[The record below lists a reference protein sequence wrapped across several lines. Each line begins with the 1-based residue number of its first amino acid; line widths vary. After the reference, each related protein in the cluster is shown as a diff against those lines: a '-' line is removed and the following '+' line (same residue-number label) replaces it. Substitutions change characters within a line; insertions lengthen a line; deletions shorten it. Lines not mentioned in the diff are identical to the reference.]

1 MYGYIKSN
9 KTRSRLF
16 RKSLWLVG
24 FLFCLSGQLK
34 AQTAGIMTYN
44 IRLDVASDGENRWD
58 NRKEIFAG
66 QIKFYD
72 PMVLGLQEA
81 LPNQVAYLDTNL
93 QNYHHIGQGRDGGY
107 RGEACVIFY
116 DTTRLTLLQ
125 QKTFWLSET
134 PAVVSKGWDASYIRI
149 CTYGLFS
156 DIKTKKR
163 FWVFNTHLD
172 NNGALARKNGIS
184 LILQEIK
191 TVNTENL
198 PVIVMGDFNDTPGSE
213 PVATIKQV
221 MSDARD
227 VSTTK
232 PFGPSGTFNNFE
244 FDKPVTFL
252 IDYIFVS
259 KGDEITVTKHAVL
272 SDSYNRHYPSDHLPV
287 YIQVVFKPGTSKAPA
302 EPAAEIWSKPFTEA
316 SIVSSA
322 DKQIQKAWF
331 YPTTQQK
338 LQPLIISLHTW
349 SGDYNQADP
358 LAAEALLR
366 DWNYIHPDFRGPN
379 IRPEACASDLVMAD
393 LEDAIAYAI
402 SHGHVDPA
410 NVHIVGVSGGGYAT
424 LAAYMRLKYPVKSFN
439 AWVPI
444 SDLTSWYYE
453 SIGRKQ
459 KYAGDVE
466 KVMTKNGAFDM
477 TELTKRSPIKMKYPA
492 ALRKNTVLNIYTG
505 VHDGYTGSVPISQS
519 MLFYNRIVKEVYPGD
534 AKKLVP
540 DSVIQQ
546 LLSRQTSIPQKKPAT
561 LGGRLIH
568 LQKSTP
574 LHSLTIF
581 EGGHEMLPDPALVLP
596 PIDKNK
602 TLKPFTILTIGDSNG
617 AADDGWPVQLQKL
630 APYSSIVNKS
640 VSGNTIGFD
649 NNGQTGLNTITNINR
664 YLKETGTSFSAPD
677 YIFICLGTNDTKA
690 VFKDRQNEVVAN
702 LQTLIEKIKA
712 YYSDQ
717 KLKVPAICFIT
728 PAPVDQ
734 QKAETPK
741 YDGCD
746 DRIRQN
752 NESFKAIAARNQI
765 GFISC
770 YDQLKA
776 GIETKTKDGVHLTAR
791 AQFELASCVI
801 TYINQNTGR

>member
-93 QNYHHIGQGRDGGY
+93 QNYHHIGQGRDGGN

-302 EPAAEIWSKPFTEA
+302 EPAAEI
-316 SIVSSA
+316 
-322 DKQIQKAWF
+322 
-331 YPTTQQK
+331 
-338 LQPLIISLHTW
+338 
-349 SGDYNQADP
+349 
-358 LAAEALLR
+358 
-366 DWNYIHPDFRGPN
+366 
-379 IRPEACASDLVMAD
+379 
-393 LEDAIAYAI
+393 
-402 SHGHVDPA
+402 
-410 NVHIVGVSGGGYAT
+410 
-424 LAAYMRLKYPVKSFN
+424 
-439 AWVPI
+439 
-444 SDLTSWYYE
+444 
-453 SIGRKQ
+453 
-459 KYAGDVE
+459 
-466 KVMTKNGAFDM
+466 
-477 TELTKRSPIKMKYPA
+477 
-492 ALRKNTVLNIYTG
+492 
-505 VHDGYTGSVPISQS
+505 
-519 MLFYNRIVKEVYPGD
+519 
-534 AKKLVP
+534 
-540 DSVIQQ
+540 
-546 LLSRQTSIPQKKPAT
+546 
-561 LGGRLIH
+561 
-568 LQKSTP
+568 
-574 LHSLTIF
+574 
-581 EGGHEMLPDPALVLP
+581 
-596 PIDKNK
+596 
-602 TLKPFTILTIGDSNG
+602 
-617 AADDGWPVQLQKL
+617 
-630 APYSSIVNKS
+630 
-640 VSGNTIGFD
+640 
-649 NNGQTGLNTITNINR
+649 
-664 YLKETGTSFSAPD
+664 SFSSKFSF
-677 YIFICLGTNDTKA
+677 IF
-690 VFKDRQNEVVAN
+690 
-702 LQTLIEKIKA
+702 
-712 YYSDQ
+712 
-717 KLKVPAICFIT
+717 VP
-728 PAPVDQ
+728 
-734 QKAETPK
+734 
-741 YDGCD
+741 
-746 DRIRQN
+746 
-752 NESFKAIAARNQI
+752 
-765 GFISC
+765 
-770 YDQLKA
+770 
-776 GIETKTKDGVHLTAR
+776 
-791 AQFELASCVI
+791 
-801 TYINQNTGR
+801 